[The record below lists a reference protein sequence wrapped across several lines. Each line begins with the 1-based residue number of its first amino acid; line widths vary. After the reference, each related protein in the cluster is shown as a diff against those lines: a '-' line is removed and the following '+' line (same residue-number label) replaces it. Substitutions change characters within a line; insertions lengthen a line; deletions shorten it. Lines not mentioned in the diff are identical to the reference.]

1 MRNLRVRKRW
11 IILAAL
17 LLAFTMNGFATPLAL
32 PTTADS
38 AVNNVGACFTT
49 AWIYDSPED
58 TFTNSQVNGHKWW
71 QVNLCNNGDDTKAPV
86 KQVSLKLESDLSF
99 DNFNPEGLVSS
110 GPPEYEW
117 LYGDIAEV
125 ASAGTCIDSSSET
138 VPVIFSPG
146 FNASRSVDK
155 TEFREEGTQ
164 TVTIRLTPRETI
176 EGFQILVQAE
186 ENNTVNPLIT
196 SPTSGEGIN
205 LSPDGHS
212 LSIEPEG
219 LQLNKEWT
227 VTVTVRVT
235 PKVLRLQYMPYVLI
249 GSEETVASGT
259 TSGSTLSKPVGDP
272 EDGVGTWTWHADG
285 DYEWNWEECLS
296 KRVAWRSVHEV
307 IEGGPAFKFQTGE
320 SGNLVYV
327 GFVDSLG
334 YVQNSGDSIAN
345 TQVTGHRRWRV
356 AYMENIKD
364 ETGEPVKGLRITLD
378 SDITFDGVRDW
389 GALTTKRGPPTY
401 EWTYGDLSE
410 DFTGHTI
417 DANVRLD
424 DYEGLTEF
432 TPGFDVS
439 RSFDK
444 TVFTAPDTQTVTV
457 TVTPREETFD
467 RVMICVLTGVDQKA
481 ITDLVDVAIV
491 DHSDEGYCKSCS
503 EDFYAEFRL
512 PRSGIPV
519 ELNTPITV
527 TATIQVTPK
536 VPEVEYKAQ
545 VHVAPDY
552 LNAESDSGTVR
563 GSSLSFT
570 DEAGTWTVSAEGD
583 YVWYWDADLD
593 PRGSVT
599 LMAQA
604 HDTRD
609 IGKGP
614 GNTAIVISIVAVAAG
629 LITYFLI
636 RRRRKKAV

>member
-1 MRNLRVRKRW
+1 MKKILPLV
-11 IILAAL
+11 IVAIFLALAASTVPAFAPSA
-17 LLAFTMNGFATPLAL
+17 LAQQAKNGVG
-32 PTTADS
+32 TT
-38 AVNNVGACFTT
+38 FTT
-49 AWIYDSPED
+49 AWVYESPED
-58 TFTNSQVNGHKWW
+58 SFTNGQVTGHKWW
-71 QVNLCNNGDDTKAPV
+71 QVNLRNNEDDTKAPV
-86 KQVSLKLESDLSF
+86 KQVSLKLDSALSF
-99 DNFNPEGLVSS
+99 DNFNSEGLVSS

-117 LYGDIAEV
+117 LYGDIPEW
-125 ASAGTCIDSSSET
+125 ASAGTYIDSSSET
-138 VPVIFSPG
+138 VPVTFTPG
-146 FNASRSVDK
+146 FDASRSVDK
-155 TEFREEGTQ
+155 TEFRKESTQ
-164 TVTIRLTPRETI
+164 TVTIRLTPRETV
-176 EGFQILVQAE
+176 EGFHILVQAE
-186 ENNTVNPLIT
+186 ENDMVNPVIT

-205 LSPDGHS
+205 LSPDEHS
-212 LSIEPEG
+212 LSIEPKG
-219 LQLNKEWT
+219 LELNKEWT
-227 VTVTVRVT
+227 VTATVRVT
-235 PKVLRLQYMPYVLI
+235 PKVLGLQYMPYVLI

-259 TSGSTLSKPVGDP
+259 TSGSTISKPVGDP
-272 EDGVGTWTWHADG
+272 EDGVGTWTWRADG
-285 DYEWNWEECLS
+285 DYEWYWEERLA
-296 KRVAWRSVHEV
+296 KRVAWRSVHE
-307 IEGGPAFKFQTGE
+307 ITEGGPAFKVQSGE

-334 YVQNSGDSIAN
+334 YAQNSGDSLAN

-364 ETGEPVKGLRITLD
+364 ETGEPVRGLRITLD
-378 SDITFDGVRDW
+378 SDITFDAVRDW

-410 DFTGHTI
+410 DYTGHTI

-444 TVFTAPDTQTVTV
+444 TVFTAPDTQTITV

-467 RVMICVLTGVDQKA
+467 RVMICILTGIDQKA

-491 DHSDEGYCKSCS
+491 DHSDEGYWESCS

-552 LNAESDSGTVR
+552 LNAKFDSGTVR
-563 GSSLSFT
+563 GSSFSFT
-570 DEAGTWTVSAEGD
+570 DEVGTWTVNAEGD
-583 YVWYWDADLD
+583 YVWIWDATLG
-593 PRGSVT
+593 PSGSVT
-599 LMAQA
+599 LMGQA
-604 HDTRD
+604 RNTRD
-609 IGKGP
+609 ISKGHR
-614 GNTAIVISIVAVAAG
+614 NTAIVISIVAVAVG

-636 RRRRKKAV
+636 RRRRRRAT